1 MRFHSDN
8 NLFYRKGFS
17 LIEAVA
23 ALGVLAVITSS
34 VLVIVD
40 QCMNS
45 TADMTLR
52 RNAFEIARENME
64 ILMTEKTVCEKSEFG
79 ESELYPEVE
88 WQTTIEM
95 FQPQGGKDKWLKAI
109 CSSQYYDSKNEIQTV
124 EFTAW
129 LTILSNRDVAKI
141 QKQREILRELE
152 GIDNTGQTGDLASDG
167 QTTENSADTKIPT
180 QDTTTDPDGSPKT
193 KTDPAWWSDPLFQG
207 LPPELQKRIKDSY
220 YKK

>member
-1 MRFHSDN
+1 M
-8 NLFYRKGFS
+8 
-17 LIEAVA
+17 A

-45 TADMTLR
+45 VADMKLR

-64 ILMTEKTVCEKSEFG
+64 ILMTEKTVSEKSEFG
-79 ESELYPEVE
+79 VSELYPEIE

-95 FQPQGGKDKWLKAI
+95 FSPQGSNDKWLEAT
-109 CSSQYYDSKNEIQTV
+109 CSSQYYDSKDETQTV

-129 LTILSNRDVAKI
+129 LTMLSKKDVLKVQKNRKIL
-141 QKQREILRELE
+141 QEIE
-152 GIDNTGQTGDLASDG
+152 GIDGADQLGDLGKNGEGPTPPTEPTEPGPIAPKPKSAPDWWDG
-167 QTTENSADTKIPT
+167 
-180 QDTTTDPDGSPKT
+180 
-193 KTDPAWWSDPLFQG
+193 PLFKG
-207 LPPELQKRIKDSY
+207 LPPEFQKIIKDSY

>member
-8 NLFYRKGFS
+8 NLFFRKGFS

-23 ALGVLAVITSS
+23 ALGVLAVITST

-79 ESELYPEVE
+79 VSELYPEVE

-152 GIDNTGQTGDLASDG
+152 GIDGTGQPG
-167 QTTENSADTKIPT
+167 EFN
-180 QDTTTDPDGSPKT
+180 PDGTSPEPPVESQIETPKT

-207 LPPELQKRIKDSY
+207 LPPELQERIKDSY

>member
-1 MRFHSDN
+1 MKFHSDN

-17 LIEAVA
+17 LIEAVV
-23 ALGVLAVITSS
+23 ALGVLAIITSS

-45 TADMTLR
+45 TADMELR

-64 ILMTEKTVCEKSEFG
+64 ILLTEKTVSEKSEFG
-79 ESELYPEVE
+79 ISELYPEIE

-95 FQPQGGKDKWLKAI
+95 FQPQGSNDNWLKAI

-124 EFTAW
+124 ELAAW
-129 LTILSNRDVAKI
+129 LTMLSNKDVLKI

-152 GIDNTGQTGDLASDG
+152 GMDDKASSDG
-167 QTTENSADTKIPT
+167 FPKIKP
-180 QDTTTDPDGSPKT
+180 
-193 KTDPAWWSDPLFQG
+193 DPALWNEI
-207 LPPELQKRIKDSY
+207 LP
-220 YKK
+220 